1 MAAKEGEGWC
11 REWSPHNQRWI
22 EPAKRCQHGVRCA
35 YYRAQTARHL
45 TPLLVCG
52 MGPRGDTGRK
62 GRSGPMSWI
71 GEAETIEW
79 EFAACCSVRLTA
91 DRSREV
97 PFLRFCSLVR
107 MSSRQVYRFERC
119 SKQRQNQSTRG
130 RGEMV
135 QSQRFFC
142 RSNYRRPG
150 LLKFFL
156 VA

>member
-22 EPAKRCQHGVRCA
+22 EPAKRCQDGVRCA

-62 GRSGPMSWI
+62 GRSGPMSWT

-79 EFAACCSVRLTA
+79 RFAACCNVRREQVEA
-91 DRSREV
+91 GRSR
-97 PFLRFCSLVR
+97 FLDFAA
-107 MSSRQVYRFERC
+107 YF
-119 SKQRQNQSTRG
+119 G
-130 RGEMV
+130 
-135 QSQRFFC
+135 
-142 RSNYRRPG
+142 
-150 LLKFFL
+150 
-156 VA
+156 